1 MKLENNQK
9 GSVVFGIVLGI
20 LFVLALVLYSGLR
33 KSQSSGNEA
42 LIVDQILQENNE
54 NIMEETENPNMITTP
69 DGLVIEV
76 LKVGTGAVA
85 ENGKK
90 VSVHYVGTFESG
102 EKFDSSVDRGTPFTF
117 TLGAGQV
124 IKGWDLGVV
133 GMMVGEKRKL
143 TIPYTLG
150 YGADGYGPIPPKATL
165 IFEVELLEVI

>member
-1 MKLENNQK
+1 MKLENNER
-9 GSVVFGIVLGI
+9 GSIVFGIVLGI

-33 KSQSSGNEA
+33 KSQSPETEA

-54 NIMEETENPNMITTP
+54 NIMEESENPNTITTP

-76 LKVGTGAVA
+76 LKEGTGAVA

-165 IFEVELLEVI
+165 VFEVELLEVI